1 MREETKWWLA
11 QSEADLRAAKNS
23 LKSKDYHTSVFSIHQ
38 AVEKALK
45 ALYINRKS
53 SSLMKSHNLLQF
65 GKILEVP
72 SPHMNLLVKLSPEYM
87 LSRYPDAS
95 YGVPAERYTEEIVK
109 EYITQG
115 EKVIEWARSQIK
127 E

>member
-1 MREETKWWLA
+1 MREETKWWLK
-11 QSEADLRAAKNS
+11 QSEADLRSAKNS

-38 AVEKALK
+38 AVEKSLK
-45 ALYINRKS
+45 ALYINRKTS
-53 SSLMKSHNLLQF
+53 AFMKSHNLLQF
-65 GKILEVP
+65 GKALEMP
-72 SPHMNLLVKLSPEYM
+72 APHMNFLVKLSPEYM

-109 EYITQG
+109 EYLSQG
-115 EKVIEWARSQIK
+115 EQVIKWAKSQIK